1 MDSANEAGIHVRRQ
15 IYPEI
20 LRHQKLDDILPQLYE
35 ILITELGIDRLK
47 QMLGIEGGTQRGL
60 SDIFVTEQGMRRI
73 VEMLGTEGFVDRIDD
88 ILSSE

>member
-1 MDSANEAGIHVRRQ
+1 MNSANEAGVHVRGQ

-47 QMLGIEGGTQRGL
+47 QMLGIEGGTQPGL
-60 SDIFVTEQGMRRI
+60 RDIFVTEQGSRRF
-73 VEMLGTEGFVDRIDD
+73 VEMFVTEGFVDRIDD
-88 ILSSE
+88 I